1 MGKPIE
7 VPKMTCPSNE
17 MIDEIHEKFTS
28 ALVMLFEENKH
39 KYEEDPSSSKLI
51 IDWYSSYF
59 MLMYDECF
67 SWNDVVKCY
76 FNDVFSTNFSN
87 LHFFCKDLEN

>member
-1 MGKPIE
+1 MGKPID
-7 VPKMTCPSNE
+7 VPKTTCPSNE

-51 IDWYSSYF
+51 ID
-59 MLMYDECF
+59 
-67 SWNDVVKCY
+67 
-76 FNDVFSTNFSN
+76 
-87 LHFFCKDLEN
+87 